1 MRKRALAYLLGVA
14 ALAMPA
20 SFSAAQVVSID
31 WYGGGGGGGTTQE
44 VMAPTETAGVV
55 PRANW
60 NSLTPNTQATPQNLI
75 TDTGSAGGTVAWT
88 SQNTWNTGHVQA
100 PGDLRMMKGYIDTN
114 DTSITTVT
122 VAGLPASITSV
133 PYSVIVYLDGDN
145 GTQARVGRYSIGDQ
159 VLWARDAGGAFTG
172 VYTQGQ
178 TSTDPLPGATGTALD
193 NQGTAANAVPAGN
206 YLIFSGLTGDTFT
219 LSAQASVSAGGTNRA
234 AVNGIQILPTSL
246 VPEPAAMGMLLVPL
260 ALMARRRK

>member
-1 MRKRALAYLLGVA
+1 MRKGALAYLVGVA
-14 ALAMPA
+14 AMVMPA
-20 SFSAAQVVSID
+20 SFSGAQVVSID

-75 TDTGSAGGTVAWT
+75 TDTGSAGGNVVWT

-114 DTSITTVT
+114 DTSVTTVT
-122 VAGLPASITSV
+122 VAGLPSSITSE
-133 PYSVIVYLDGDN
+133 PYSVIVYVDGDN
-145 GTQARVGRYSIGDQ
+145 GTQTRVGNYWIGDQ
-159 VLWARDAGGAFTG
+159 TYWVRDPGGAFTG
-172 VYTQGQ
+172 AYTQGQ
-178 TSTDPLPGATGTALD
+178 TAVDPLPGATGTALD
-193 NQGTAANAVPAGN
+193 NQGTAASAVPAGN

-219 LSAQASVSAGGTNRA
+219 LSAQASLSSGTTNRA
-234 AVNGIQILPTSL
+234 AINGIQVLPTSL
-246 VPEPAAMGMLLVPL
+246 VPEPAAMGLLLVPL
-260 ALMARRRK
+260 ALMGRRRK